1 MARKIEIQINNEVYV
16 GDTAPARDQVEMLNI
31 ASRYNLLP
39 IVRDDMGEMGA
50 VAVVA
55 TLEMTL
61 IERLKK
67 LGVSGGGF
75 VRSTDNVPVSENM
88 FQDEP
93 HLFLLLIAKILKENI
108 GPFWQLSKNEGNHDP
123 QAKEKTPESTG
134 SSGDPARE

>member
-1 MARKIEIQINNEVYV
+1 MSRRIEIQINQEVYV

-50 VAVVA
+50 VAVIA

-67 LGVSGGGF
+67 LGVSGGG
-75 VRSTDNVPVSENM
+75 VIRSSDNVPVSENM

-93 HLFLLLIAKILKENI
+93 HLFLLLIAKVLKENI
-108 GPFWQLSKNEGNHDP
+108 GPFWQLSKNEEIPDP
-123 QAKEKTPESTG
+123 EAKEKTPE
-134 SSGDPARE
+134 

>member
-1 MARKIEIQINNEVYV
+1 MARKIEIQINHEVYV

-50 VAVVA
+50 VAVIA
-55 TLEMTL
+55 TLEMPL

-67 LGVSGGGF
+67 LCVSGGGI
-75 VRSTDNVPVSENM
+75 VRTSDNVPVSENL

-108 GPFWQLSKNEGNHDP
+108 GPFWQLSKNEGDP
-123 QAKEKTPESTG
+123 DPEAKESAPELTG
-134 SSGDPARE
+134 SYGGPVQE

>member
-1 MARKIEIQINNEVYV
+1 MARRIEIQIDNETYV

-39 IVRDDMGEMGA
+39 IVRDDMGDMGA

-55 TLEMTL
+55 TLDMPL

-67 LGVSGGGF
+67 LGVAGGS
-75 VRSTDNVPVSENM
+75 VIRSSDRVPVSENL

-93 HLFLLLIAKILKENI
+93 HLFLLLIAKVLKENI
-108 GPFWQLSKNEGNHDP
+108 GPFWQLSK
-123 QAKEKTPESTG
+123 KEPNPEPEATDKKPELTG
-134 SSGDPARE
+134 SSGGHARE